1 MKDEVPKALSLSGD
15 GRIEKILENAV
26 VIPAFACRLDG
37 FMNDTVTEYANA
49 SVIRPPS
56 VCRAG
61 LVSEL
66 GDVIHRR
73 GRYYLGFTMYAAA
86 GADEAVDIWIGHRCV
101 ARTAL
106 SDPDNRLHLLLAPEK
121 FAFKGGEPIRLVT
134 NATSGPC
141 RIENVVLFD
150 RKPRGAADRLKI
162 ASPSVDVRIDGER
175 PIAYVTW
182 RSNRPASGR
191 LRWGLKGGKKKTVL
205 LRTALSNH
213 EVVLENLAAGDY
225 VYDVDLADR
234 SRRLEAQYSGA
245 FRVRPSRKHSE
256 IEKGRFALE
265 VAQSCERA
273 WPVTVGVPFKK
284 GAVSNIG
291 SIRVVDSSNRP
302 VPTQVAAQ
310 SRWDDGSIQW
320 ALLDYEG
327 DGVSDCA
334 VEFGKSV
341 RNETDGK
348 VRVRSSRRHVEV
360 VTGPLRV
367 RIPRDRTVIPGL
379 VEVRQDGSSR
389 SMGDATAV
397 TAVDAVGR
405 AYRSGAPDSLTVE
418 TSGPQRA
425 TIRLEVTHRSRGS
438 RVCLRSVFRLHF
450 FSGSRRVRVEH
461 TVVNDVSDL
470 DFERVQS
477 LSLCIP
483 VEVGNAPVLQ
493 SKGRHSRAACARIEQ
508 LDDNRFDSY
517 EASGARRR
525 AQRVAGGRRSN
536 GAASVT
542 GDRGSVSVAI
552 RDFWQNYPKALT
564 LAANSIVVEVL
575 PSLDSSRYPRGG
587 ELEDRLY
594 YYLLDGHYKLRK
606 GISRTSE
613 FWISYGQDEAADLAD
628 AVASPPIYR
637 APLSHFNDSDAW
649 TRFPP
654 KNPSPYPEY
663 EEWVAAARDAYEEDR
678 QTTRAYGMLNFGDW
692 FGERKYNWGNMEY
705 DTPWC
710 FLQEFIRGGDVSF
723 FRWADEAASHLVDV
737 DTCHADGGPIPKDA
751 QYLHCVGHVGGYY
764 PDGYRESAMFSGL
777 TMPSH
782 TWVEGPF
789 LHSLLTGDRRIR
801 DSAIAV
807 SETLIG
813 DMVNDYDFTNCRECG
828 WHLIHLSAAYRA
840 TGRRVF
846 LNAGRII
853 VDRVLE
859 RQRSS
864 GGWDRLMVPGHCF
877 CDPPRHTGNAGFM
890 VGVLMVGLKRFHE
903 ATGDARVTG
912 AIIRAA
918 DYCIETMWVPES
930 CSFRYTCCPKSIV
943 DGAADMRILKGV
955 AAAYQFTGEERFKR
969 ILLAGVETAIG
980 GTRMRPHRGVGK
992 SICSPMR
999 GALQV
1004 IASLPDET
1012 STKRVEAR

>member
-1 MKDEVPKALSLSGD
+1 MKDEVPIALSLSGD
-15 GRIEKILENAV
+15 ARIERLLEDAV
-26 VIPAFACRLDG
+26 VIPAFTCRLDG
-37 FMNDTVTEYANA
+37 FTNDTVTEYANA

-66 GDVIHRR
+66 RDVVRSRRR

-101 ARTAL
+101 ARAAL
-106 SDPDNRLHLLLAPEK
+106 ADPDNRLHLFFAPEK
-121 FAFKGGEPIRLVT
+121 FDFKGGEPIRLVT
-134 NATSGPC
+134 NETRGPC
-141 RIENVVLFD
+141 RIENVVLLA
-150 RKPRGAADRLKI
+150 RKPRGGGDGLKVV
-162 ASPSVDVRIDGER
+162 APAVDVRTDGER
-175 PIAYVTW
+175 PVAYVTW
-182 RSNRPASGR
+182 RTNRPASGR
-191 LRWGLKGGKKKTVL
+191 LRWGLKGAKKKTVL

-213 EVVLENLAAGDY
+213 EVVIGNPAAGDY
-225 VYDVDLADR
+225 VYEVDLADR
-234 SRRLEAQYSGA
+234 SRRLEAQYSGS
-245 FRVRPSRKHSE
+245 FRVRPPRKHSG
-256 IEKGRFALE
+256 IEKGRFPLE
-265 VAQSCERA
+265 VAQRCERA
-273 WPVTVGVPFKK
+273 WPVSVGVPFKR
-284 GAVSNIG
+284 GTVSNIG
-291 SIRVVDSSNRP
+291 SIRVIDSSKRAL
-302 VPTQVAAQ
+302 PTQVAAQ
-310 SRWDDGSIQW
+310 TRWDDGSIQW
-320 ALLDYEG
+320 ALLDFES

-341 RNETDGK
+341 RNDTPGG

-360 VTGPLRV
+360 VTGPLQV

-379 VEVRQDGSSR
+379 VEVLEDGSRR
-389 SMGDATAV
+389 SMGEATAV
-397 TAVDAVGR
+397 TVVDADGR
-405 AYRSGAPDSLTVE
+405 AYRSGAPDSVTVE
-418 TSGPQRA
+418 ASGPVRA
-425 TIRLEVTHRSRGS
+425 TVCLEVTHRSRGG
-438 RVCLRSVFRLHF
+438 RACLRSVFRLHF
-450 FSGSRRVRVEH
+450 FAGSRRVRVEH
-461 TVVNDVSDL
+461 TFVNDVSDR
-470 DFERVQS
+470 DFERVQA
-477 LSLCIP
+477 LSLRIP
-483 VEVGNAPVLQ
+483 VEVGNVRTLQ
-493 SKGRHSRAACARIEQ
+493 GKGWRSRAARARIEQ
-508 LDDNRFDSY
+508 LEDDRFDLY
-517 EASGARRR
+517 EASGVRTRV
-525 AQRVAGGRRSN
+525 QRVGGGRRSN

-542 GDRGSVSVAI
+542 GDRESVSVAV

-564 LAANSIVVEVL
+564 LARDSIFVEIL
-575 PSLDSSRYPRGG
+575 PPLDSSRYPRGG

-606 GISRTSE
+606 GLSRTSE
-613 FWISYGQDEAADLAD
+613 FWISYGQGEAAELAA

-654 KNPSPYPEY
+654 KDPSPRPEY
-663 EEWVAAARDAYEEDR
+663 EEWVAAARDVYEKDR
-678 QTTRAYGMLNFGDW
+678 QTTRAYGMLNYGDW
-692 FGERKYNWGNMEY
+692 YGEGTYNWGNMEY
-705 DTPWC
+705 DTPRC

-737 DTCHADGGPIPKDA
+737 DTCHADGGPIPKHS

-764 PDGYRESAMFSGL
+764 PEGYRSAMFSTL

-782 TWVEGPF
+782 TWVEGLF

-807 SETLIG
+807 SEALVG

-846 LNAGRII
+846 LNGARII

-864 GGWDRLMVPGHCF
+864 GGWDRLMVPGHCH

-903 ATGDARVTG
+903 ATGDARVSG
-912 AIIRAA
+912 AIVRAA
-918 DYCIETMWVPES
+918 DYCIEAMWVPES
-930 CSFRYTCCPKSIV
+930 RAFRYTCCPSSYV
-943 DGAADMRILKGV
+943 HPADMGMLKGI
-955 AAAYQFTGEERFKR
+955 AAAYQFTGAERFKQ

-980 GTRMRPHRGVGK
+980 GRRPRPHRGAGK
-992 SICSPMR
+992 SICMPMR

-1012 STKRVEAR
+1012 